1 MYKNRVI
8 LIKFCIIILINI
20 ILIFIYDFK
29 FDLTKDERHTI
40 SSETKKILNNLD
52 DKIFIKIYLEGDLPK
67 DMQHLQSEV
76 INLLTSFKIIAGDK
90 FDYEFINPD
99 KISKDID
106 KLYSQINKDGVFSRT
121 IKDNEGFKVSQRLIF
136 PGAVIYYKN
145 EIKAI
150 NFLNYSS
157 DNSIS
162 KQEVNRSIKN
172 LEYKFISGIYR
183 IIQNTNNERQ
193 KIAFFNGNGELSE
206 KELFDLTTSND
217 DENLTHHYDIE
228 FFNIKSYKIDTSRID
243 DGDATK
249 SIIDYM
255 VNNFR
260 AVIIAKPTISFTN
273 LEKLIID
280 QYLMNGGRIIWFI
293 DGAVA
298 DIDSLNNKSSFI
310 SYKNQLN
317 LDDMFNNYGVN
328 IGANL
333 IEDLKSTTIPI
344 INSNQRNKQNY
355 FPWPYYLLIKPN
367 TNHLI
372 TNNISNVHVK
382 FASSIDTIFSQLNNK
397 SILLNSSQKSRINT
411 TPAKISFQIAIKPP
425 PISSFNQENI
435 PIGVLIE
442 GKFKSLFKDVLKNGF
457 ESFRDFS
464 QETKMIIFSDGDIP
478 KNRVINNGNTWSPL
492 GYDAFTKN
500 LYLGNKDIV
509 MNSIHYLCDDINLF
523 HLKEKPRLFAFVDT
537 EKISKYRVHIQ
548 IINII
553 FPMILVLIFSFL
565 FKLYKKRK
573 YA

>member
-8 LIKFCIIILINI
+8 LIKFCIIIFINI

-29 FDLTKDERHTI
+29 FDLTQDKRHTI
-40 SSETKKILNNLD
+40 SLGTKKILNNLE

-76 INLLTSFKIIAGDK
+76 INLLTYFKIIAGNK

-99 KISKDID
+99 KVSKDID

-121 IKDNEGFKVSQRLIF
+121 IKDKEGFKVSQRLIF
-136 PGAVIYYKN
+136 PGAVIYYKD

-162 KQEVNRSIKN
+162 KQEVNSSIKN

-183 IIQNTNNERQ
+183 IIQSTNNERK

-217 DENLTHHYDIE
+217 DENLTYHYDIE

-317 LDDMFNNYGVN
+317 LDDMFTNYGVN

-344 INSNQRNKQNY
+344 INSNKRNKQNY

-367 TNHLI
+367 ANHLI

-382 FASSIDTIFSQLNNK
+382 FASSIDTVFSQLNNK
-397 SILLNSSQKSRINT
+397 SILLNSSQKSRINP

-425 PISSFNQENI
+425 PISSFNQVNI

-442 GKFKSLFKDVLKNGF
+442 GKFKSLFKDILKNGLEAF
-457 ESFRDFS
+457 KDYS

-492 GYDAFTKN
+492 GYDDLTKN
-500 LYLGNKDIV
+500 LYSGNKDIV

-523 HLKEKPRLFAFVDT
+523 HLKEKPRLFAFVDA